1 MNKNI
6 INVYD
11 NFLSK
16 EEYEYILDYCFSA
29 SYCYGES
36 DLPSSKPTGMV
47 HDVYDN
53 IEQIDFFNL
62 FKSKIKQK
70 FSSVIE
76 SKKLHRMY
84 INCFASSEN
93 PYFHTDGEGYTF
105 LYYANDTWDVNDGGE
120 TQFFI
125 DGNLYGI
132 PPIPNRMV
140 VFDANI
146 LHKATSFRNRHRFTV
161 AIKYR

>member
-1 MNKNI
+1 MSKNN

-16 EEYEYILDYCFSA
+16 EEYQFILDYCFSA

-36 DLPSSKPTGMV
+36 DSPLTKPTGMV
-47 HDVYDN
+47 HNVYN
-53 IEQIDFFNL
+53 TEQIDFFNL
-62 FKSKIKQK
+62 FESKIKEK

-76 SKKLHRMY
+76 SKELYRMY
-84 INCFASSEN
+84 INCFAPSEN

-105 LYYANDTWDVNDGGE
+105 LYYANDTWDIDDGGE

-125 DGNLYGI
+125 DNNLCGI
-132 PPIPNRMV
+132 TPIPNRLV
-140 VFDANI
+140 YFDASI
-146 LHKATSFRNRHRFTV
+146 LHKATSFRDKHRFTV
-161 AIKYR
+161 AVKYR